1 MGWCA
6 RMGVT
11 SGLGAF
17 HFLHPLWL
25 LALPPL
31 LALAAWLHWRQRR
44 EGAWSKVVDSQLLEA
59 LRLTGGGRS
68 RSPWPL
74 IGLVWSIAVLAL
86 AGPAWKRLETPAFR
100 APDAWVLVLDLSPS
114 MSATDVAPDRVT
126 RARYA
131 IADVLA
137 AAKDARVALVVFA
150 ADAHTVTPLT
160 TDVATIR
167 ALLQPLAPGL
177 MPEAGDNLAP
187 ALEEAGRLL
196 HASEGSRG
204 HVIVLSDGFA
214 DPAQAFR
221 AAGALH
227 QQGANVDVIGV
238 GTEKGAPEPDGNGG
252 FVQDGQG
259 RTQLTRIQTDEL
271 QRVAAAGAGE
281 FVRVNETSSLVRAI
295 QNEHAERLTA
305 QTAGPHAQVTTWRND
320 GIWLLPPL
328 LLFAAWFARRGW
340 L

>member
-1 MGWCA
+1 MDWSA

-11 SGLGAF
+11 SHLAAF

-31 LALAAWLHWRQRR
+31 LALAAWLTWRQRR
-44 EGAWSKVVDSQLLEA
+44 DGAWTELVDSQLLNA
-59 LRLTGGGRS
+59 LRLGKGR
-68 RSPWPL
+68 RGQSPWPL
-74 IGLVWSIAVLAL
+74 IGIVWALAVLAL
-86 AGPAWKRLETPAFR
+86 AGPSWQRLETPAFR
-100 APDAWVLVLDLSPS
+100 APDAWVVVLDLSPS
-114 MSATDVAPDRVT
+114 MSATDLSPDRVT

-131 IADVLA
+131 ISDVLS
-137 AAKDARVALVVFA
+137 AAKDARVALVVFSSE
-150 ADAHTVTPLT
+150 AHTVTPLT

-187 ALEEAGRLL
+187 ALEEAARLL
-196 HASEGSRG
+196 RAGQADHG

-221 AAGALH
+221 AAKGL
-227 QQGANVDVIGV
+227 QRQGADVDVIGV

-252 FVQDGQG
+252 FVKDAQG
-259 RTQLTRIQTDEL
+259 GTRLARLQTDEL

-281 FVRVNETSSLVRAI
+281 FVRLNQTSSLVNAI
-295 QNEHAERLTA
+295 QSEHAERLA
-305 QTAGPHAQVTTWRND
+305 AESAGPRARVTTWRNG

-328 LLFAAWFARRGW
+328 LLLAAWFARRGW
-340 L
+340 V

>member
-1 MGWCA
+1 MG
-6 RMGVT
+6 MT
-11 SGLGAF
+11 SQLAAF

-44 EGAWSKVVDSQLLEA
+44 DGAWSKVVDAQLLDA
-59 LRLTGGGRS
+59 LRLTGGGRR

-74 IGLVWSIAVLAL
+74 IGIVWAIAVLAL

-100 APDAWVLVLDLSPS
+100 APDSWVLVLDLSPS
-114 MSATDVAPDRVT
+114 MSATDVSPDRVT

-131 IADVLA
+131 ISDVLA

-150 ADAHTVTPLT
+150 GDAHTVTPLT
-160 TDVATIR
+160 TDVATIG
-167 ALLQPLAPGL
+167 ALLQPLTPGL

-196 HASEGSRG
+196 RAGGSDRG
-204 HVIVLSDGFA
+204 HVIVISDGFG
-214 DPAQAFR
+214 DPARAFR
-221 AAGALH
+221 AAKELH

-238 GTEKGAPEPDGNGG
+238 GTEKGAPEPDGNGA

-259 RTQLTRIQTDEL
+259 RTQLTRIQADQL
-271 QRVAAAGAGE
+271 QRVASSGGGE
-281 FVRVNETSSLVRAI
+281 FVRLNQTSSLVGSI
-295 QNEHAERLTA
+295 QREHAERLA
-305 QTAGPHAQVTTWRND
+305 EETAGPRAQVTTWRND
-320 GIWLLPPL
+320 GFWLLPPL
-328 LLFAAWFARRGW
+328 LLLAAWFARRGW